1 MGLIQRCKRQ
11 WALTKQL
18 HQMFK
23 AEWEQA
29 KRWQA
34 VTLETAAE
42 LTDEEL
48 LDCVTSR
55 LPKVETAEELSALSG
70 PTQVIYT
77 LYWYDLE
84 VQNGGLC
91 QYFVNSS
98 RMTAPYLSEALAAVG
113 AEGYR
118 QEFEA
123 FVQTNGIEV
132 TDLSGFAIAD
142 AKEFAERNARFP
154 FDAFD
159 DGYYARYEREPL
171 NGKMTAY
178 IRQHLAAFF
187 ED

>member
-1 MGLIQRCKRQ
+1 MGLIQRCKQQ

-18 HQMFK
+18 HKLFK

-34 VTLETAAE
+34 ITLETAAE

-55 LPKVETAEELSALSG
+55 LPTVETAEELSAMQEPVRTL
-70 PTQVIYT
+70 YT

-98 RMTAPYLSEALAAVG
+98 RMTAPYLPEALTAVG

-118 QEFEA
+118 QDFEC
-123 FVQTNGIEV
+123 FVQENGID
-132 TDLSGFAIAD
+132 TADLSSFAIQD
-142 AKEFAERNARFP
+142 AKEFAHQNERYP

-159 DGYYARYEREPL
+159 EGYYRRYEREPL
-171 NGKMTAY
+171 NAKLTAY
-178 IRQHLAAFF
+178 IRQQLAAFF
-187 ED
+187 VG